1 MDMQELGVHK
11 MKDILARMK
20 KAKTLIYTL
29 PPATPL
35 FIYLII
41 LLAFKCIT
49 IHKVP
54 KWYLSLTRASPK
66 SIRLLGDTCISISPR
81 KVK

>member
-11 MKDILARMK
+11 MKATLARMK
-20 KAKTLIYTL
+20 KGRTLIYTL
-29 PPATPL
+29 SPPPL

-41 LLAFKCIT
+41 LLAFKRIT

-54 KWYLSLTRASPK
+54 KWYLSLARASPK
-66 SIRLLGDTCISISPR
+66 SIRLLGDACISTSPR